1 MREEESGGGDGVRS
15 GRRGEKRWRA
25 TTVEMRAAVMESG
38 GDENYVN
45 VQSSITIH
53 IYNYQL
59 TMLMIS

>member
-25 TTVEMRAAVMESG
+25 TTVESG